1 MSSQRRR
8 NYVEKI
14 EFREELAEFLEQNKE
29 KYSSDYMD
37 EEEWE
42 DCYNDCIKGGCDDW
56 YYDYDDGYNNY
67 YDDEYLHDSYYDDDY
82 DYYNDD
88 GYDDW
93 DSSPFSKYNPG
104 NHIRDKQN
112 NTYIV
117 AQDHKLVNILTGEYT
132 YIHLLDG
139 AEIIL

>member
-29 KYSSDYMD
+29 KYD
-37 EEEWE
+37 EYVDE
-42 DCYNDCIKGGCDDW
+42 DSWKEIYNDYINDGGYDDFHDDW
-56 YYDYDDGYNNY
+56 YDDYYID
-67 YDDEYLHDSYYDDDY
+67 DSYYDDD
-82 DYYNDD
+82 DYYVESSYEHYDWT
-88 GYDDW
+88 YDD
-93 DSSPFSKYNPG
+93 DIPYPHIKPG
-104 NHIRDKQN
+104 NHVRDKTN

-139 AEIIL
+139 PEIIL